1 MKLRRRPRR
10 RSTTLLV
17 GTLLVAVLVTLV
29 VGLRASTAVTLD
41 AELDRNYRPL
51 YDLLVRSPSTG
62 LDGTRL
68 VEESF
73 LGYPGPT
80 AMTLNDVA
88 RVRAVDGVD
97 VVAPVGVVG
106 FLESTT
112 AAPLVALQIPTHPTW
127 YVGEVKVTADSGAQ
141 PVVAYNRSFSVAIKP
156 GDPPRIQT
164 SGLVGYAI
172 DEASSEMILQL
183 FPLERVR
190 ELVIA
195 VDPTAE
201 AALVGPIGALSALA
215 AAGSAPPLAEWE
227 PGPVAPEFD
236 GAHDFVRL
244 SQRRAVESNDTAALT
259 RPVVPLAVNGNREQ
273 KLTLVVSGAVV
284 DLPLPQIGDT
294 LPAAS
299 DKDLIGHVSAATAI
313 DDFTPFTAPNLTIS
327 WPGQALSNGGV
338 YRGPIDQSF
347 TADLLAAPTYETS
360 ADKETAFTIT
370 PLGRHAGIGSEQQ
383 YREIRPVAADGAD
396 GDFQPADPYAQPFF
410 LAPIAA
416 FDLIDFD
423 VDASAVN
430 YVPLGTYDQSSSEW
444 VRAADGSTRQE
455 MLHPTLLPT
464 GLIKPAPAALI
475 DIANAHTIRGDRV
488 VDAMR
493 IRLDP
498 SIDYSADGVERV
510 NDIAGQITDLG
521 FDVDVM
527 AGSSPQQVSVYVP
540 AYFAGDQDLG
550 WVTEPWARIGAT
562 MEIGHSISTA
572 TYGVAALALVAAML
586 IAWAVNVVEAAAAT
600 QPVRV
605 LGESGWSR
613 RQVTW
618 FVLRPSVAAS
628 AFALLLV
635 ALSAVFA
642 PRTTSRFGILTA
654 VGVVAIWLAFGAAAL
669 GMAMRR
675 PDQRSPQSARS
686 RRSFVRARPWAL
698 ARASVWRCPNITIS
712 QAIAASIAGV
722 TAAPAALVLWEQADA
737 LGATRM
743 GVSVGA
749 DLRGRQL
756 AMLVASF
763 TAAVGAHALVTGR
776 ERRIRRAVT
785 ELLGE
790 SGWREADVRR
800 WQRRRE
806 LFHGTFA
813 AAAVTAI
820 APVTATV
827 LELAVVPTLLAALA
841 ATLTLAAV
849 QYAIGGLRRG
859 FT

>member
-1 MKLRRRPRR
+1 M
-10 RSTTLLV
+10 
-17 GTLLVAVLVTLV
+17 LV
-29 VGLRASTAVTLD
+29 VGLRASTAVTLN
-41 AELDRNYRPL
+41 AELDRSYRPL
-51 YDLLVRSPSTG
+51 YDLLVRSPATG

-80 AMTLNDVA
+80 AMTLNDVE
-88 RVRAVDGVD
+88 RVGAVDGVD

-112 AAPLVALQIPTHPTW
+112 AAPLVALQMPSEPTW
-127 YVGEVKVTADSGAQ
+127 YVGNVKVTADSGVQ
-141 PVVAYNRSFSVAIKP
+141 PVVAYDRSFSVAVKP

-172 DEASSEMILQL
+172 DEESSEMILQL

-195 VDPTAE
+195 VEPTAE

-215 AAGSAPPLAEWE
+215 VAGSAPTLAEWQ

-236 GAHDFVRL
+236 GVHDFVRL

-259 RPVVPLAVNGNREQ
+259 RPVVPLVVNGHREQ
-273 KLTLVVSGAVV
+273 KLALEVSGAVV
-284 DLPLPQIGDT
+284 DLPIPETGDALPPHADT
-294 LPAAS
+294 
-299 DKDLIGHVSAATAI
+299 DLTGHVSAVRAI
-313 DDFTPFTAPNLTIS
+313 NDFTPFTAPNLMIS
-327 WPGQALSNGGV
+327 WPGQASANGGV

-360 ADKETAFTIT
+360 AGIETEFTIT
-370 PLGRHAGIGSEQQ
+370 PLGRYAGIGSEQQ
-383 YREIRPVAADGAD
+383 YREVRPVAADGAN
-396 GDFQPADPYAQPFF
+396 GDFESADPYAQPFF
-410 LAPIAA
+410 LAPVAA
-416 FDLIDFD
+416 FDLVDFD

-430 YVPLGTYDQSSSEW
+430 YVPLGTYDQSSTEW
-444 VRAADGSTRQE
+444 VQAADGSSRQQ

-464 GLIKPAPAALI
+464 GLVKPAPAALI

-493 IRLDP
+493 VRLDP
-498 SIDYSADGVERV
+498 GIDYSPDGVERV
-510 NDIAGQITDLG
+510 NDIAGQIIDLG

-527 AGSSPQQVSVYVP
+527 AGSSPQRVSVYVP
-540 AYFAGDQDLG
+540 AYLAGDRDLG
-550 WVTEPWARIGAT
+550 WVTAPWARIGAT
-562 MEIGHSISTA
+562 MEIDHSISTA
-572 TYGVAALALVAAML
+572 TSGVAALALVAAVL
-586 IAWAVNVVEAAAAT
+586 IAWAVNLVEAAAAT
-600 QPVRV
+600 QSVRV

-618 FVLRPSVAAS
+618 FVLRPSVTAS
-628 AFALLLV
+628 AFALLLI

-642 PRTTSRFGILTA
+642 SGTTSRFGILTA
-654 VGVVAIWLAFGAAAL
+654 IGVVAIWLILGAAAV

-675 PDQRSPQSARS
+675 TGQRFAQHARS
-686 RRSFVRARPWAL
+686 RRSFDRVSPWAL
-698 ARASVWRCPNITIS
+698 ARASVWRCLAITIS
-712 QAIAASIAGV
+712 QALAASIAGATV
-722 TAAPAALVLWEQADA
+722 APAALVLWEQADA

-743 GVSVGA
+743 GVSAGA

-763 TAAVGAHALVTGR
+763 TAAVGAHALVAGS
-776 ERRIRRAVT
+776 ERRVRQAVT
-785 ELLGE
+785 ELLRE
-790 SGWREADVRR
+790 SGWHERDVRR

-806 LFHGTFA
+806 LFHGTLA

-820 APVTATV
+820 APVSATV
-827 LELAVVPTLLAALA
+827 LELAVVPTMLAALA
-841 ATLTLAAV
+841 TTIALVAV
-849 QYAIGGLRRG
+849 QYAMGGLRRG